1 MTAFSENLDEWVM
14 MSAHLETRRNTRKK
28 TSDVSDGNCH
38 FIINIKLHILKV
50 MLFSVKDYNLKTDA
64 IIKLCKL
71 EFTAQSKQIMV
82 LVSYKGRANI

>member
-50 MLFSVKDYNLKTDA
+50 TLFSVKDYNLKTDA

-71 EFTAQSKQIMV
+71 ELLPSQNRLWF
-82 LVSYKGRANI
+82 